1 MEFFKN
7 TYQSS
12 PADEAAAAETPA
24 EPVTTEYP
32 ETEPTDTSKFAVT
45 KITAGTGT

>member
-12 PADEAAAAETPA
+12 PADEVAAAETPA